1 MRFQKPPKKLPIFL
15 LGPLAASVILLPDV
29 IENLNGHQGDLVVCA
44 PAGELCMI
52 GDSQS
57 VKQICVMSEIALQ
70 FTSKP
75 HFLSTQPL
83 RLVKKEWVIYE
94 ADKSNDE
101 YPFPKSEDEV
111 KMLKRA
117 LKMQGKVKL

>member
-1 MRFQKPPKKLPIFL
+1 
-15 LGPLAASVILLPDV
+15 
-29 IENLNGHQGDLVVCA
+29 
-44 PAGELCMI
+44 MI
-52 GDSQS
+52 GYSQN

-70 FTSKP
+70 FTSKLS
-75 HFLSTQPL
+75 FLSTQPL
-83 RLVKKEWVIYE
+83 RLYKKEWVMYE

-117 LKMQGKVKL
+117 LKMQGKI